1 MNKPVIHF
9 RSRHETG
16 NIFVIL
22 AMVLRALQEQG
33 RADEFNGIR
42 DRVTASK
49 SYREA
54 LDVIW
59 ETVDLV
65 DDDEEEKQ

>member
-42 DRVTASK
+42 DRVTTSK

-54 LDVIW
+54 LDVIR